1 MPDRLDQI
9 KSECAQ
15 ALADATRDFSE
26 KKREIRRFFDLKAR
40 AVRHELAEK
49 LIAERRKRDEKKHAA
64 RVAKKEFFEAI
75 SCYYGCVPSAVQR
88 FRKKGIT
95 TAEGVHTY
103 VNARELAKQEK
114 LQEKQSRKK
123 GNTIDPEIDAAIR
136 RFHCCGGSKNNFYR
150 VWARYR
156 ERGITTAEGI
166 IAFNLAR
173 GRTGP
178 GKPRIHARG
187 PYKKN
192 PPPGYDFLRNIFP
205 LFNEARASV
214 GRPPLVSPASLG
226 SLLSAEKILPLDGY
240 CGVYNVEHLLSLAK
254 KPYHPRGSTRFN
266 REKLPVASAEELAS
280 GQWLTI
286 KEFASIAS
294 ISYARAHNQAI
305 RRNFHQRYHP
315 VSNLYLIH
323 APTAAAYFLDLAS
336 KNASKK

>member
-1 MPDRLDQI
+1 MPDRLSQI

-15 ALADATRDFSE
+15 ALADASRDFAE
-26 KKREIRRFFDLKAR
+26 KKREIRRFFSLKAR
-40 AVRHELAEK
+40 AVRFELAEK
-49 LIAERRKRDEKKHAA
+49 LIEERRKREEKKRAA
-64 RVAKKEFFEAI
+64 RAAKKEFLEAL
-75 SCYYGCVPSAVQR
+75 SCYYGCVPSAAQR

-95 TAEGVHTY
+95 TAEAVHTFMK
-103 VNARELAKQEK
+103 VRETAKQEK
-114 LQEKQSRKK
+114 LLAKQQKK
-123 GNTIDPEIDAAIR
+123 RGNTIDPAIDAAIR

-187 PYKKN
+187 PYKKT

-226 SLLSAEKILPLDGY
+226 SLLCDAKILPLDGY
-240 CGVYNVEHLLSLAK
+240 CGVYNVEHLISLAK
-254 KPYHPRGSTRFN
+254 KPYRPRGTTRFN
-266 REKLPVASAEELAS
+266 REKMPVASSEELAS

-305 RRNFHQRYHP
+305 RHNFHQRYHP
-315 VSNLYLIH
+315 VSNLFLIH

>member
-9 KSECAQ
+9 KTEQ
-15 ALADATRDFSE
+15 AAAIAELKADFQK
-26 KKREIRRFFDLKAR
+26 KKREAQQFFRLKRRAI
-40 AVRHELAEK
+40 RHELAEK
-49 LIAERRKRDEKKHAA
+49 LIEARRRREEKQLAKRQERQDFLAA
-64 RVAKKEFFEAI
+64 VKV
-75 SCYYGCVPSAVQR
+75 YYVSHYSAASQ
-88 FRKKGIT
+88 FRKKGIR
-95 TAEGVHTY
+95 TAAEVHSFMKE
-103 VNARELAKQEK
+103 RELARREK
-114 LQEKQSRKK
+114 RVKLKPRGKL
-123 GNTIDPEIDAAIR
+123 IDPEIESAIR

-178 GKPRIHARG
+178 GKPRFHARG

-205 LFNEARASV
+205 LFNAARASV

-226 SLLSAEKILPLDGY
+226 SLLSDEKILPLDGY

-254 KPYHPRGSTRFN
+254 KPYRPRGATRFN
-266 REKLPVASAEELAS
+266 REKMLVASSEELAS

-305 RRNFHQRYHP
+305 RHNFHQRYHP